1 MQDFLENAKRKAS
14 AAMDRA
20 AWEADKLRRGAARQ
34 KEVDLAQRERVTLL
48 EQMAQMVL
56 DLDKQGA
63 LSDARLRALADRM
76 RSLDAEITSGQA
88 DVQTIKNE
96 PFGSSPTA
104 TGTRPASRAPRPIAS
119 ITEVCTTCGQPIRGG
134 ATYCPGCGARQR

>member
-20 AWEADKLRRGAARQ
+20 AWEADKLRRGSARQ

-56 DLDKQGA
+56 EMDKQGT
-63 LSDARLRALADRM
+63 LTDQRLRALADRM
-76 RSLDAEITSGQA
+76 RSLDGEIARGQA

-96 PFGSSPTA
+96 PYGQQA
-104 TGTRPASRAPRPIAS
+104 NGASASTSAPRQVAS
-119 ITEVCTTCGQPIRGG
+119 ITELCSTCGQPIRAG
-134 ATYCPGCGARQR
+134 AVYCPGCGARQR

>member
-20 AWEADKLRRGAARQ
+20 AWEADKVRRSAARQ

-63 LSDARLRALADRM
+63 LSDSRLRALADRM
-76 RSLDAEITSGQA
+76 RSLDGEISRGQA
-88 DVQTIKNE
+88 DVQTIKSE
-96 PFGSSPTA
+96 AYGSSPTTTA
-104 TGTRPASRAPRPIAS
+104 APRQVAT
-119 ITEVCTTCGQPIRGG
+119 ITEVCTTCGKSIRGG
-134 ATYCPGCGARQR
+134 ATYCPSCGARQR

>member
-20 AWEADKLRRGAARQ
+20 AWEADKLRRSSARQ

-48 EQMAQMVL
+48 EQLAQMVL
-56 DLDKQGA
+56 ELDKQGA

-76 RSLDAEITSGQA
+76 RSLDGEIARGQA

-96 PFGSSPTA
+96 PYGSAPTA
-104 TGTRPASRAPRPIAS
+104 TATATAAPRSVAS

>member
-20 AWEADKLRRGAARQ
+20 AWEADKLRRGSARQ
-34 KEVDLAQRERVTLL
+34 KEVDLAQRERITLL

-56 DLDKQGA
+56 EMDKQGT
-63 LSDARLRALADRM
+63 LTDQRLRALADRM
-76 RSLDAEITSGQA
+76 RSLDGEIARGQA

-96 PFGSSPTA
+96 PYGQQAS
-104 TGTRPASRAPRPIAS
+104 GTSASTSAPRQVAS
-119 ITEVCTTCGQPIRGG
+119 ITELCSTCGQPIRAG
-134 ATYCPGCGARQR
+134 AAYCPGCGARQR